1 VGALFADEQE
11 FVAGRDV
18 GVDALGIRAVAEG
31 SQDGVGVAGGHAP
44 DIQKDRAVAG
54 GGDEQLAIV
63 RQCEAG
69 GRRFERDDAEKF
81 DASFG
86 ALEERNAGV
95 LCGVVAHQ

>member
-1 VGALFADEQE
+1 MGALFADEQE

-44 DIQKDRAVAG
+44 DIQKDRAIAG

-69 GRRFERDDAEKF
+69 GPRLQREDAEELG
-81 DASFG
+81 APLG
-86 ALEERNAGV
+86 ALEERDAGV
-95 LCGVVAHQ
+95 LSGVVAHQ